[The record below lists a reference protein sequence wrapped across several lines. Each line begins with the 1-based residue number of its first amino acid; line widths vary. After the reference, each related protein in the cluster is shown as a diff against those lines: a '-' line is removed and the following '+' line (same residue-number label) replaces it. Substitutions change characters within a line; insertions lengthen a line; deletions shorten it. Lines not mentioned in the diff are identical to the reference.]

1 MGLLQKCDNPLKNG
15 STFRN
20 VSYTYDAMG
29 RILGESDSADTGFNN
44 TYVYDAFGQL
54 IRENNKSLD
63 KTFVYEYNEIGNI
76 IAAKTYAYTTGDI
89 GNLTPESTDTY
100 SYDTTHKDRLSAFNG
115 SPISY
120 NTTGCP
126 SSYQGVAWSW
136 KNGRLDTISNGAF
149 ANGKS
154 YSFTYDG
161 YGRLKQK
168 QYNYFPGLN
177 VLKDYLSK
185 KTTTYTYDTNGRLV
199 YEYKLLQYSDNTNT
213 YRKFTYLYDESGIV
227 GVVYNNNG
235 EEQTYHYSR
244 NIKGDVIGIFDVNG
258 SEIVKYSYDSW
269 GNFEI
274 TTGSLTNIAKDN
286 PILYRGYYY
295 DHDTE
300 LYLLDAR
307 FYNPKWRRFISPD
320 DTAYLDPETPNGLN
334 LYAYCNNDP
343 VNYSDPSGNSANG
356 VIDQF
361 VISLLSYAIM
371 SIASIWDEKIR
382 SDMEAIK
389 WDPFNDDETIVKKS
403 KKVSFYKGIPV
414 VKFESNF
421 LSSFSLGGIFINK
434 NARTSETTIKHE
446 YGHSVQQM
454 LVGYKKYL
462 LSVFLPS
469 SIYNLMARTNVELAN
484 KYYSMP
490 WDRTADAFGTVV
502 RGDYAD
508 YSLEFS
514 LLYLFLIG
522 LF

>member
-1 MGLLQKCDNPLKNG
+1 
-15 STFRN
+15 
-20 VSYTYDAMG
+20 MG
-29 RILGESDSADTGFNN
+29 RILGESDSADTSFNN

-63 KTFVYEYNEIGNI
+63 KTFIYEYNEIGNI

-115 SPISY
+115 NPISY

-168 QYNYFPGLN
+168 QYNYFPGLG

-258 SEIVKYSYDSW
+258 AEIVKYSYDSW

-343 VNYSDPSGNSANG
+343 VNFIDDFGNTPTSINKIYNASVLTLKLYQDLLQLSIKG
-356 VIDQF
+356 TKPVR
-361 VISLLSYAIM
+361 ISLAQAKRLARKGGHKASAREIQRNIYRYTDDVIKNTNAIYKYVDDVLRTASYAFF
-371 SIASIWDEKIR
+371 ALDVIWTGYENYKSGDE
-382 SDMEAIK
+382 DWLPDTVLYATANALLLLVPGGFLGTLAVAAGLYMVEY
-389 WDPFNDDETIVKKS
+389 FFDDEIE
-403 KKVSFYKGIPV
+403 
-414 VKFESNF
+414 KFKDDF
-421 LSSFSLGGIFINK
+421 
-434 NARTSETTIKHE
+434 
-446 YGHSVQQM
+446 
-454 LVGYKKYL
+454 
-462 LSVFLPS
+462 
-469 SIYNLMARTNVELAN
+469 
-484 KYYSMP
+484 
-490 WDRTADAFGTVV
+490 ADVWHDFWG
-502 RGDYAD
+502 
-508 YSLEFS
+508 
-514 LLYLFLIG
+514 
-522 LF
+522 

>member
-1 MGLLQKCDNPLKNG
+1 
-15 STFRN
+15 
-20 VSYTYDAMG
+20 MG
-29 RILGESDSADTGFNN
+29 RIVSEYDSADASFNN

-63 KTFVYEYNEIGNI
+63 KTFIYEYNEIGNI
-76 IAAKTYAYTTGDI
+76 IAAKTYTYTTGDI
-89 GNLTPESTDTY
+89 GNPTPESTDTY
-100 SYDTTHKDRLSAFNG
+100 SYDTTHKDRLTTFNG

-168 QYNYFPGLN
+168 QYNYFPGLG

-185 KTTTYTYDTNGRLV
+185 KTTTYTYDSSGRLV
-199 YEYKLLQYSDNTNT
+199 YEYRLLQYSDNTNT

-258 SEIVKYSYDSW
+258 AEIVKYSYDSW

-343 VNYSDPSGNSANG
+343 VNYADPSGHSAFL
-356 VIDQF
+356 I
-361 VISLLSYAIM
+361 AM
-371 SIASIWDEKIR
+371 SILAVAGLITTGIGVATDNSIVTAIGLTAVAIPAMITGSIAIASGATYLGIIG
-382 SDMEAIK
+382 
-389 WDPFNDDETIVKKS
+389 FVT
-403 KKVSFYKGIPV
+403 SFAG
-414 VKFESNF
+414 
-421 LSSFSLGGIFINK
+421 LSSGLF
-434 NARTSETTIKHE
+434 ATAE
-446 YGHSVQQM
+446 YGEAFTGNNWIIDAG
-454 LVGYKKYL
+454 LNETWYNGL
-462 LSVFLPS
+462 LLFSAV
-469 SIYNLMARTNVELAN
+469 IA
-484 KYYSMP
+484 
-490 WDRTADAFGTVV
+490 TAGTVSCTV
-502 RGDYAD
+502 LSTIGNATTPNQMMDSLKNHPKRWKETGKIPEPATGRKYRGAESFRTKYINRWTGARGETHIIIRDGKILHGPHYHR
-508 YSLEFS
+508 
-514 LLYLFLIG
+514 
-522 LF
+522 

>member
-1 MGLLQKCDNPLKNG
+1 
-15 STFRN
+15 
-20 VSYTYDAMG
+20 MG
-29 RILGESDSADTGFNN
+29 RIVSEYDSSDTSFNN

-274 TTGSLTNIAKDN
+274 TTGSLINIAKDN

-320 DTAYLDPETPNGLN
+320 DTAYLDPDTPNGLN

-343 VNYSDPSGNSANG
+343 VNYSDPSGHSIAGAFIFLGIMALVGAALGDIVANTVEKNTG
-356 VIDQF
+356 KEISGWDRF
-361 VISLLSYAIM
+361 VYVATGASLGLIAGGILLSLSSTSYGLAM
-371 SIASIWDEKIR
+371 SI
-382 SDMEAIK
+382 IK
-389 WDPFNDDETIVKKS
+389 KRVITRI
-403 KKVSFYKGIPV
+403 FYKGV
-414 VKFESNF
+414 LVSHYTAVGF
-421 LSSFSLGGIFINK
+421 LGISIGYLFINVLTNSSFELVEWIGPYD
-434 NARTSETTIKHE
+434 T
-446 YGHSVQQM
+446 QQ
-454 LVGYKKYL
+454 
-462 LSVFLPS
+462 P
-469 SIYNLMARTNVELAN
+469 I
-484 KYYSMP
+484 
-490 WDRTADAFGTVV
+490 
-502 RGDYAD
+502 
-508 YSLEFS
+508 
-514 LLYLFLIG
+514 IQ
-522 LF
+522 